1 MEVWG
6 WGLSRKE
13 SFKVKSHY
21 VKSNNI
27 ETPIKAGV
35 PGEDW
40 FLGFKKRHRLSAKKP
55 RARPKK
61 SHHPFII
68 F

>member
-1 MEVWG
+1 MEVRG

-13 SFKVKSHY
+13 SFEVKSHY

-27 ETPIKAGV
+27 ETPIKDGV

-40 FLGFKKRHRLSAKKP
+40 FLGFKNVTGYLPKSLELARKK
-55 RARPKK
+55 ATD
-61 SHHPFII
+61 PFII